1 MSPTESDPQMIELRD
16 FPHVLRRGGRWIILI
31 AAAVV
36 AIGLAPVL
44 LRSPAYTARAQVEVR
59 PLTVDE
65 QLQPFASDSFVN
77 MDTEAARVT
86 QEPIAELAAR
96 ALGLDPGSPADLA
109 EAVKGLN
116 VVVEPNT
123 TYLDI
128 SCTESDAGDA
138 QRCANA
144 FATAYVEDR
153 VSGARKLYEERTNG
167 ELAKINEATDQIAQ
181 LRSELT
187 EPGASRADIRAEIR
201 AQNELIAAA
210 RANFL
215 SLPTAS
221 PNAAVFSRTADV
233 PKEAS
238 NKSYVSIGALLA
250 LLGLALGVVFV
261 LVRERLLEP
270 VVDGDDLENV
280 IGAPVL
286 ATVPEHT
293 MGGDAHD
300 TRLVTLDAPDSPPAQ
315 AYMAASAVLLHLGRD
330 DPFKV
335 VAVTQSGSG
344 GGTTTT
350 TANLALLL
358 AQGGHRVVAVSC
370 DLRNPRLHTL
380 FDKDNEVGLTS
391 LLADRARLDDALQAT
406 GTANLSLI
414 SSGPVPD
421 NPAQLLRGGG
431 MTDLMDELSTR
442 FDFALMD
449 TSPGSETADVLFL
462 APLVDGFIL
471 VADAFRTPRAQ
482 VRQLR
487 SQLEGAGGRIIGG
500 ILSNAAPTP
509 AWRGSRAPLID
520 RFRVRTRR
528 GSEEKASPSSGR
540 GSQRGRPRV
549 RPLNASRRDGRA
561 SNATAPAAKA
571 EERG

>member
-1 MSPTESDPQMIELRD
+1 MSPTEPDPQMIDLRN
-16 FPHVLRRGGRWIILI
+16 FPYVLRRGARWIVLI
-31 AAAVV
+31 TASVV
-36 AIGLAPVL
+36 AIGLAPIL
-44 LRSPAYTARAQVEVR
+44 FRSPAYTAHAQVEVR
-59 PLTVDE
+59 PITVDE

-86 QEPIAELAAR
+86 QEPIAKLAA
-96 ALGLDPGSPADLA
+96 AAMELDPRSPADLA
-109 EAVKGLN
+109 EAVKGVE

-138 QRCANA
+138 QSCANA

-153 VSGARKLYEERTNG
+153 VSGAKKLYEERTNG

-187 EPGASRADIRAEIR
+187 EPGASRADIRAAIK

-221 PNAAVFSRTADV
+221 PNAAVLSRTADV

-270 VVDGDDLENV
+270 VVDRDDLEDV
-280 IGAPVL
+280 IAAPVL

-293 MGGDAHD
+293 MGRDAHD

-315 AYMAASAVLLHLGRD
+315 AYMAASAVLLHLGWD

-335 VAVTQSGSG
+335 VAITRSGPG
-344 GGTTTT
+344 GGTTET
-350 TANLALLL
+350 TANLAVLL
-358 AQGGHRVVAVSC
+358 AQGGRRVVAVSC

-380 FDKDNEVGLTS
+380 FDLDNEVGLTS
-391 LLADRARLDDALQAT
+391 LLADEARLDDALQAT
-406 GTANLSLI
+406 GTANLFLI

-421 NPAQLLRGGG
+421 NPAQLLGGVA
-431 MTDLMDELSTR
+431 MAHLMEDLCTR
-442 FDFALMD
+442 FDFALLD
-449 TSPGSETADVLFL
+449 TGPGSETADVLFL
-462 APLVDGFIL
+462 APLIDGFIL
-471 VADAFRTPRAQ
+471 VSDAFRTSRAQ

-487 SQLEGAGGRIIGG
+487 SQLEGAGGRIVGG
-500 ILSNAAPTP
+500 ILSNAVPTR
-509 AWRGSRAPLID
+509 AWRGPRAPSID
-520 RFRVRTRR
+520 RFRNRAGRP
-528 GSEEKASPSSGR
+528 SEEEGSPSGELRPQPARSAVGSNTSG
-540 GSQRGRPRV
+540 
-549 RPLNASRRDGRA
+549 RDGRT
-561 SNATAPAAKA
+561 SNAAAPATKAKD
-571 EERG
+571 RR